1 MRVLGECITEVVH
14 TTSMYCVSSCSISI
28 TSTRQFFF
36 IHVHVRTHW
45 CTVYYDVFNMA
56 YMYHDP
62 YMYTGYWIL
71 DTGCHLSVSL
81 YMSQR

>member
-14 TTSMYCVSSCSISI
+14 TTSMYCVSSTSSSI
-28 TSTRQFFF
+28 TSTRQLFF
-36 IHVHVRTHW
+36 IHVHVRTYW

-62 YMYTGYWIL
+62 HTYWIL
-71 DTGCHLSVSL
+71 DCHLSVSL